1 MEYGY
6 ILLQKKILEW
16 EWYKD
21 TNTKTV
27 FIHLLLKANW
37 KDAKWRGIDIKR
49 GQVVTSIRHLSDELN
64 LSERTIRT
72 SLEHLT
78 KSREIDKQT
87 TSKYSVITVLNYD
100 KYQTNDTQN
109 AQKPTNKTT
118 DNTASNRQTNGK
130 QTTTTKEEINNINKP
145 NNNNNLIPPLPPTGE
160 KGEKRVTACSII
172 ESRNLPIEVEAI
184 VKEWVEY
191 KSERRESYK
200 PRGLNSFI
208 SELLPYVDEY
218 GIDVVNKVIRKTMGQ
233 NYQGVVWEWFKDYKP
248 VNTSSSNNSDIER
261 WVNKNGA

>member
-100 KYQTNDTQN
+100 KSQTNDTQ
-109 AQKPTNKTT
+109 KTLNGSNDFSSISGAEGVFGFT
-118 DNTASNRQTNGK
+118 LSALNSSLGSAS
-130 QTTTTKEEINNINKP
+130 
-145 NNNNNLIPPLPPTGE
+145 PLP
-160 KGEKRVTACSII
+160 S
-172 ESRNLPIEVEAI
+172 EVEAI

-233 NYQGVVWEWFKDYKP
+233 NYQGVVWEWFKNYKP

-261 WVNKNGA
+261 WVNKNDA